1 MNISETSE
9 LNNFGILQPCSVTD
23 CINFIVK
30 NDGGIVKECCKLNHN
45 ENLRPCKHYIK
56 SKDK

>member
-1 MNISETSE
+1 MNISETNE
-9 LNNFGILQPCSVTD
+9 LNNYGIIQLCPVTD

-30 NDGGIVKECCKLNHN
+30 HDGSNVKECCKLNHN

-56 SKDK
+56 KIDK